1 MVRGGMRLRTPS
13 LAGMAIGAL
22 PTGVK
27 RGHPAAKQQFGSR
40 DWRQGLEERIM
51 TTKQVAVITGG
62 ASGIGE
68 ATARRFAADGY
79 AVVILDQNQEAGAT
93 VATSLGSSAT
103 FYACDVTD
111 ARQLDRLAATVEAEL
126 GPADVLV
133 TSAGLIPNSEG
144 IMDMDMAA
152 HDRMWQVNYNG
163 TVHACRSFA
172 RQMIPRQRG
181 AILTLG
187 SINSRMPLPI
197 PAYNMGKAAIE
208 RLTQLLA
215 VELGRHG
222 IRVNSVAPTYVMT
235 PPLRAKVASG
245 QRDLNKIM
253 AVHALKQLPEPKD
266 IANAIAFLC
275 SDAAATITGILLP
288 VDAGW
293 LAGVS
298 YRTYAGGVPWQE

>member
-1 MVRGGMRLRTPS
+1 MTD
-13 LAGMAIGAL
+13 
-22 PTGVK
+22 K
-27 RGHPAAKQQFGSR
+27 R
-40 DWRQGLEERIM
+40 
-51 TTKQVAVITGG
+51 VAVVTGG

-68 ATARRFAADGY
+68 ATARRFAEEGC
-79 AVVILDQNQEAGAT
+79 AVAILDQNAQAGEA
-93 VATSLGSSAT
+93 VARSLGNGSR

-111 ARQLDRLAATVEAEL
+111 AASLDTLASAVASDL

-133 TSAGLIPNSEG
+133 TSAGLIPNTEG

-163 TVHACRSFA
+163 TLHACRSFA
-172 RQMIPRQRG
+172 RHMIPRQRG
-181 AILTLG
+181 AIVTLG

-222 IRVNSVAPTYVMT
+222 IRVNSVGPTYVMT
-235 PPLRAKVASG
+235 PPLRAKVAAG
-245 QRDLNKIM
+245 QRDLAKIM
-253 AVHALKQLPEPKD
+253 AVHALRQLPEPRD

-275 SDAAATITGILLP
+275 SDQASAITGILLP

-298 YRTYAGGVPWQE
+298 YRTYAGGVPWTE